1 MGTRLRGNGDRTF
14 LLRLSSSSGKQ
25 VGAAERT
32 CLLRVQALHVTWGA
46 GVQMAIGPKPRR
58 ASLTCPEMAFER
70 MPQSHLNLEPHYL
83 LSKYPG
89 FEVRIALKPLAI

>member
-1 MGTRLRGNGDRTF
+1 
-14 LLRLSSSSGKQ
+14 
-25 VGAAERT
+25 
-32 CLLRVQALHVTWGA
+32 
-46 GVQMAIGPKPRR
+46 MAIGPKPRR